1 MDDLKSMSI
10 ESLLDLLAT
19 YTTEF
24 THIRRSG
31 GTKEEYDKCKML
43 ITLLTAEIAIRKQQ
57 GGNTAAGI
65 SKTD

>member
-19 YTTEF
+19 HTTEF

-43 ITLLTAEIAIRKQQ
+43 ITLLTAEIAVRKQQ
-57 GGNTAAGI
+57 GGNTAPDVG
-65 SKTD
+65 KKD